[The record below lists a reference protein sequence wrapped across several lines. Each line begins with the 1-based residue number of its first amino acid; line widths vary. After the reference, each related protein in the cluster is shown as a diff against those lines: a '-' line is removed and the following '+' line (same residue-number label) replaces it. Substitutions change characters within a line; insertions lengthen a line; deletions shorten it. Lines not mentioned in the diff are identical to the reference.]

1 MQWKAITIPWSVTMI
16 TITVHRGI
24 LHLHCLTRWRHF
36 YILELRNRSHCLA
49 GNMTGILSF
58 PVLSLTAS
66 AAEEKYDWQSLKSI
80 DWFSDYIQNLLHL
93 TNKVNSNNSHHL
105 SHLFEMMATFVS
117 STESVT
123 VKKRDIENAFEVGSL
138 LFTSDK
144 HRNSKCI
151 ILRMPIHKCLE
162 IVAEAKYVNILAW
175 LWPIH
180 HYLKW

>member
-1 MQWKAITIPWSVTMI
+1 
-16 TITVHRGI
+16 
-24 LHLHCLTRWRHF
+24 
-36 YILELRNRSHCLA
+36 
-49 GNMTGILSF
+49 
-58 PVLSLTAS
+58 
-66 AAEEKYDWQSLKSI
+66 
-80 DWFSDYIQNLLHL
+80 
-93 TNKVNSNNSHHL
+93 
-105 SHLFEMMATFVS
+105 MMATFVS

-123 VKKRDIENAFEVGSL
+123 LKKRDVKNAFEVGSL

-180 HYLKW
+180 HYLK